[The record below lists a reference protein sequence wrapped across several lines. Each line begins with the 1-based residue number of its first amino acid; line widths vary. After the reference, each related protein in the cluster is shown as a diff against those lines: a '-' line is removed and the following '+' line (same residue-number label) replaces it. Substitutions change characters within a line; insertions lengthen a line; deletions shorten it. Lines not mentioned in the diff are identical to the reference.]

1 MATSI
6 FINLC
11 VGDLNKSKAFYTA
24 IGFTINEQ
32 FTNEDAAGLMIA
44 ENINLMIMKEEFFT
58 RFTKK
63 AICNPRLNTECIS
76 CISVDSREAVDEVVS
91 RAIAAGGSSD
101 YESHDHGWM
110 YYRTIEDLD
119 GHMWEFLFNDLSQ
132 LPEQPA
138 TV

>member
-11 VGDLNKSKAFYTA
+11 VSDLDKSKAFYTA
-24 IGFTINEQ
+24 IGFTVNEQ
-32 FTNEDAAGLMIA
+32 FTNEDAAGMMIA
-44 ENINLMIMKEEFFT
+44 ENINLMIMTEAFFT

-63 AICNPRLNTECIS
+63 AVCDPQLNTECIN
-76 CISVDSREAVDEVVS
+76 CISVEIREAVDEIVS
-91 RAIAAGGSSD
+91 RALAAGGTSD
-101 YESHDHGWM
+101 YDSHDHGWM

-119 GHMWEFLFNDLSQ
+119 GHMWEFLFTDLSK
-132 LPEQPA
+132 LPEKEA